1 MSAAVMVFVVAVVAS
16 LIAHVAILASVVR
29 RASRVE
35 DANVPRP
42 RVATEI
48 MWALIPALVLALVFT
63 ATWSRVRDRAPEPGT
78 NMKIAQ

>member
-1 MSAAVMVFVVAVVAS
+1 MSAAVIVFVIAVVAS

-42 RVATEI
+42 RAMTEI
-48 MWALIPALVLALVFT
+48 IWALIPALVLALVLT
-63 ATWSRVRDRAPEPGT
+63 ATWSRVRERAPEPAAV
-78 NMKIAQ
+78 MKIAQ